1 MSAALLRG
9 LLLNPSAGR
18 KALGSVRADLAKATG
33 QKAFRDS
40 LRKVRIKW
48 RIPKGI
54 RDDVE
59 AVFRDLF
66 GKSPRGTTWSALAER
81 YPERF
86 RDYVDR
92 AQEDQEE

>member
-1 MSAALLRG
+1 MSAALLRAVLTSPG
-9 LLLNPSAGR
+9 LGR
-18 KALGSVRADLAKATG
+18 KVISSARADLAKATG

-92 AQEDQEE
+92 AQEDMEE